1 MHYKSHTSVVFVLG
15 RGRYALLPTLLFFV
29 ALPYHI
35 IFVFMY
41 YTNTFILLT
50 YSSNSNHHLHIFTL
64 SSHFIL
70 SSHHHLHIFTLSSYL
85 HLHLQWRIVYEL
97 LTEPMPIML
106 WIAAFTEAAIQNYP
120 DMSILLAIQVINASL
135 GFYEIVK
142 AGDAVAALKA
152 SLKPQATVKRDGKWQ
167 NVHAGIVVPGDLVLL
182 ASGSAIPAD
191 CIVNEGVIEVDQAAL
206 TG

>member
-1 MHYKSHTSVVFVLG
+1 M
-15 RGRYALLPTLLFFV
+15 
-29 ALPYHI
+29 
-35 IFVFMY
+35 
-41 YTNTFILLT
+41 
-50 YSSNSNHHLHIFTL
+50 
-64 SSHFIL
+64 
-70 SSHHHLHIFTLSSYL
+70 
-85 HLHLQWRIVYEL
+85 QWRIVYEL
-97 LTEPMPIML
+97 LTEPMPVML
-106 WIAAFTEAAIQNYP
+106 WIASFTEAAIQNYP
-120 DMSILLAIQVINASL
+120 DMSILLAIQFINASL

-206 TG
+206 TGVLSCVCVFYCMSYLSHLHIALLHVFVTPTPQASLCMWYIALYCLRHPFHDLQLVTT